1 MPVDLSY
8 KGMFVDIFL
17 QGGIV
22 FAYLALVAYRIMA
35 ASLFPRI
42 NDKILYWLFCMLTF
56 VGGALTL
63 PLTLRGSV
71 TLGDFAC
78 GVLVLIILSAP
89 CIIIGTVG
97 ILLRW
102 RWRAVLLSCILEIL
116 LFPIWFFLLFTVCLY
131 FFDCG
136 D

>member
-8 KGMFVDIFL
+8 NGMFVDVFL
-17 QGGIV
+17 CGGIV
-22 FAYLALVAYRIMA
+22 FAYLALAAYRIAA

-42 NDKILYWLFCMLTF
+42 NDKIFYWLFCLMTF
-56 VGGALTL
+56 VVASLLL
-63 PLTLRGSV
+63 PLTLRGGI
-71 TLGDFAC
+71 TIDDFVH

-89 CIIIGTVG
+89 CIILGTVG

-116 LFPIWFFLLFTVCLY
+116 LFPIWFFVLFMVCL
-131 FFDCG
+131 FFDCC